1 MSELVMRE
9 EYINFLRRHR
19 DKQVIK
25 VVSGVRRSGKSTLF
39 KLFQD
44 ELSFEGVNESQIIAI
59 NFEDISY
66 HHLLNYMELYQ
77 YLIDK
82 IHPIEKTY
90 IFLDEIQM
98 IDQFEKVVDSL
109 LLKDNVDLYITG
121 SNAYFLSSELATL
134 LSGRYVQLNMLPLSF
149 KEFVTWHKQK
159 DSNHSLPDLYEAYI
173 QTSFPYAIRIDNPL
187 ERFEYLQGLYSTVV
201 LNDIVKRMNIQDVGV
216 LERIIAA
223 LFSSIGSLVTVN
235 KIKNTLVSKGYKI
248 AHQTIDRYVKG
259 ILDSLIM
266 YEVKR
271 YNIKGKA
278 LLESQSKYYT
288 VDTGLRQLVLR
299 DHLQDYGHIL
309 ENIIYLELKR
319 RGFEVYIG
327 ENNQYEVDF
336 VAIAPDNSIE
346 YYQVALSTLDEST
359 LKRELRSL
367 ASIDDQYPKYLLT
380 LDQFNQ
386 TANYNG
392 IQKLNAL
399 QWLMGE

>member
-1 MSELVMRE
+1 MSELVMRI
-9 EYINFLRRHR
+9 EYINFLRRHG

-25 VVSGVRRSGKSTLF
+25 VVSGVRRAGKSTLF

-44 ELSFEGVNESQIIAI
+44 ELLSEGVNQSQIIAI

-66 HHLLNYMELYQ
+66 HHLL
-77 YLIDK
+77 
-82 IHPIEKTY
+82 
-90 IFLDEIQM
+90 
-98 IDQFEKVVDSL
+98 
-109 LLKDNVDLYITG
+109 
-121 SNAYFLSSELATL
+121 
-134 LSGRYVQLNMLPLSF
+134 
-149 KEFVTWHKQK
+149 
-159 DSNHSLPDLYEAYI
+159 
-173 QTSFPYAIRIDNPL
+173 
-187 ERFEYLQGLYSTVV
+187 
-201 LNDIVKRMNIQDVGV
+201 
-216 LERIIAA
+216 
-223 LFSSIGSLVTVN
+223 
-235 KIKNTLVSKGYKI
+235 
-248 AHQTIDRYVKG
+248 
-259 ILDSLIM
+259 
-266 YEVKR
+266 
-271 YNIKGKA
+271 
-278 LLESQSKYYT
+278 YY
-288 VDTGLRQLVLR
+288 DTGLRQLVLR
-299 DHLQDYGHIL
+299 DHLQDYRHIL

-380 LDQFNQ
+380 LNQFNQ

>member
-1 MSELVMRE
+1 M
-9 EYINFLRRHR
+9 
-19 DKQVIK
+19 
-25 VVSGVRRSGKSTLF
+25 
-39 KLFQD
+39 
-44 ELSFEGVNESQIIAI
+44 
-59 NFEDISY
+59 
-66 HHLLNYMELYQ
+66 
-77 YLIDK
+77 
-82 IHPIEKTY
+82 
-90 IFLDEIQM
+90 
-98 IDQFEKVVDSL
+98 
-109 LLKDNVDLYITG
+109 
-121 SNAYFLSSELATL
+121 
-134 LSGRYVQLNMLPLSF
+134 
-149 KEFVTWHKQK
+149 TWHEQK

-173 QTSFPYAIRIDNPL
+173 QTSFPYAIRIDNSL

-271 YNIKGKA
+271 YNIKGKS

-319 RGFEVYIG
+319 RGFEVYVG

-336 VAIAPDNSIE
+336 VAIAPDNRIE

-367 ASIDDQYPKYLLT
+367 ESIDDQYPKYLLT